1 MIDAALLRPVLGA
14 LVLALGVD
22 LAALP
27 EKCVNGCATPVAFA
41 VEVED
46 ATPLPCRAS
55 KITSARSRMTRA
67 SVF

>member
-27 EKCVNGCATPVAFA
+27 EKCVNGCATPLSRRSGRRYFIA
-41 VEVED
+41 
-46 ATPLPCRAS
+46 LPGL
-55 KITSARSRMTRA
+55 
-67 SVF
+67 